1 MLTAD
6 VRFEGFSIEDWN
18 RLLGLAQP
26 RSTSDVGL
34 FRRGVIV
41 LHDRGQVLKA
51 LHTHHGR
58 IAPARVAALWPST
71 HGATAQQ
78 SQTSPANLARVARAF
93 QGDWVIAMQVGAFD
107 EVMERFGARMRREDD
122 LTSQTLK
129 MAECVCE
136 LMDEG
141 ALALWPSRVRG
152 AFMRTSHAMRT
163 VLDALCADRHVVAFG
178 VFNRGSLHTGVVA
191 RRRGPEFNLIAGPE
205 ILRDVAP
212 AADWKRG
219 LPDLT
224 RVIAQRV
231 GPLGL
236 GCFGELPAVRK
247 LLGGAPAGS
256 FVRAVVAKDI
266 VLTPPTVVAGVALGI
281 DAVGALLG
289 GLRRMSER
297 VALLVTAVRWVDAA
311 VARMASR
318 AGFDAEAALGLDAV
332 SALRVLLAQ

>member
-1 MLTAD
+1 VLTAD

-18 RLLGLAQP
+18 RLLGLVQS

-41 LHDRGQVLKA
+41 LHDHGQVLKA

-58 IAPARVAALWPST
+58 IDPARVAGLWAST
-71 HGATAQQ
+71 DRSAAQR
-78 SQTSPANLARVARAF
+78 SQTSPRNLASVARAF

-152 AFMRTSHAMRT
+152 AFVRTSHAMRT
-163 VLDALCADRHVVAFG
+163 VLDALCADRHVVALG
-178 VFNRGSLHTGVVA
+178 VFDRGSLHTGVFA
-191 RRRGPEFNLIAGPE
+191 RRRGPEFDLIAGPE
-205 ILRDVAP
+205 ILRDVVP

-224 RVIAQRV
+224 RAIAKRV

-236 GCFGELPAVRK
+236 GCFGELSAVSE

-266 VLTPPTVVAGVALGI
+266 VLTPPTIVAGVALGI
-281 DAVGALLG
+281 DTVGALIG
-289 GLRRMSER
+289 GLRRVSER
-297 VALLVTAVRWVDAA
+297 VALLVTAARWIEAA

-318 AGFDAEAALGLDAV
+318 AGFETEAALGLDAV
-332 SALRVLLAQ
+332 SALRVLLAR